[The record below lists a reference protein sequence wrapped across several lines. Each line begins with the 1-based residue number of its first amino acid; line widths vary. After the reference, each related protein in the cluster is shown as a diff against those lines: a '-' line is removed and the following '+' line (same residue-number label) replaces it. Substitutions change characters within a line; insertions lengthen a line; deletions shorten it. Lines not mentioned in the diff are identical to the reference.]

1 MKAIIVSA
9 CFTLLMTLLMLTATG
24 CASKKVAQQRG
35 WIGGEFLLAKRRPSL
50 FGGPVVPTFP
60 RDLDGRQEA
69 GIFVSSVYSNTPL
82 AIAGLQA
89 GDLILAVD
97 QQPVEKIASFHRVI
111 DSTAPGSTISLS
123 VYRDGQLE
131 DRPVQ
136 VGRETY
142 KDWHTMA
149 IGVSLSGK
157 WELDLIPNPDF
168 SLIALGYSRNTQRGE
183 LHSPRNIF
191 IRQMTAQQAG
201 EEDAGMAIGE
211 GWRTWCAIFSWG
223 GYKSI
228 LSQEAVDSKP
238 MAWE

>member
-1 MKAIIVSA
+1 MKAIIASA
-9 CFTLLMTLLMLTATG
+9 CFTLLMLTATG

-35 WIGGEFLLAKRRPSL
+35 WVGGEFLVAKRRPSL
-50 FGGPVVPTFP
+50 FGGPVVPAFP
-60 RDLDGRQEA
+60 RDLEGRHKA
-69 GIFVSSVYSNTPL
+69 GVFVSGVYSNTPL
-82 AIAGLQA
+82 AIAGFQA

-97 QQPVEKIASFHRVI
+97 EQPVQKLAAFHQII
-111 DSTAPGSTISLS
+111 DNTAPGSTISLS

-131 DRPVQ
+131 DRPVR
-136 VGRETY
+136 VGKETY

-149 IGVSLSGK
+149 MGLSLSGK

-168 SLIALGYSRNTQRGE
+168 SLIALGYSRNPQRGE
-183 LHSPRNIF
+183 LHSPRNRF
-191 IRQMTAQQAG
+191 IRQMTAGDQKEG
-201 EEDAGMAIGE
+201 EDDAGMAIGE
-211 GWRTWCAIFSWG
+211 GWRTWLAIFSWG